1 MKYIVQVEETENGF
15 GVIYRQAVEFN
26 PIPEIAVLLN
36 KPHAKPRKTR
46 KDAGSTKQKEIG
58 L

>member
-1 MKYIVQVEETENGF
+1 MKYIVQVEDENGF
-15 GVIYRQAVEFN
+15 DVYRQAVEFD
-26 PIPEIAVLLN
+26 PIPEIAELLN
-36 KPHAKPRKTR
+36 KPHAKARKRR